1 MKLKDMTYEEI
12 ELLSYTDLTYLLLK
26 ENKQPMNTPTIFR
39 KICDLLKYDEE
50 YYVEILV
57 IIIHR

>member
-39 KICDLLKYDEE
+39 KFVIYLNMTKSIMLKP
-50 YYVEILV
+50 LV